1 MEPAVITS
9 PTISASTTPMP
20 LPLGG
25 IDIFSSIGNF
35 FSQSDSIPSSDGIL
49 GFLNTVWLSYAIF
62 AYLIS
67 IFMLILYVY
76 ASTGKKELEA
86 LNEETIAR
94 KERLYEEQFKT
105 GPKNNRI
112 QDMFDHVSSDSPSD
126 WKLAIIEADIILDEI
141 LKEKGYGGVS
151 LGERLKSI
159 SPSQLQSL
167 DDAWQAHKVRNQ
179 VAHGGA
185 DFILTHK
192 LAQDTIK
199 QYRRV
204 FHEFGVM

>member
-1 MEPAVITS
+1 MDDSLQE
-9 PTISASTTPMP
+9 ASTTIAV
-20 LPLGG
+20 GG
-25 IDIFSSIGNF
+25 YDVLSPVLDFLFGNTGLFQSFGTGGF
-35 FSQSDSIPSSDGIL
+35 FSVFGFLWGVVIIL
-49 GFLNTVWLSYAIF
+49 GFLSA
-62 AYLIS
+62 LI
-67 IFMLILYVY
+67 MLGFYVY
-76 ASTGKKELEA
+76 ASIEIEKLE
-86 LNEETIAR
+86 E
-94 KERLYEEQFKT
+94 YEEEHIKAGEEAYLMQT
-105 GPKNNRI
+105 GVVAK
-112 QDMFDHVSSDSPSD
+112 SDRFAELQEHLDSENPND

-141 LKEKGYGGVS
+141 LKEKGYIGVS